1 MNRIEAAASAGTGT
15 MVVGKVG
22 DEIAK
27 APEMINLIDIDV
39 FGGSLAPYGLTVGGT
54 ILILGFSL
62 TASMF
67 IINWIRTNKD
77 DEWLDDM
84 VKKPKRKKWFK
95 REKK

>member
-1 MNRIEAAASAGTGT
+1 MNRIEMAASAGTGT

-39 FGGSLAPYGLTVGGT
+39 FGGSLAPYGLTVGGA

-62 TASMF
+62 TAAMF
-67 IINWIRTNKD
+67 IINWIRSNKG
-77 DEWLDDM
+77 DEWIDTV
-84 VKKPKRKKWFK
+84 VKKPKKKRK
-95 REKK
+95 RI